1 MQSALRNF
9 DGNETTLTS
18 RFTKHETYLQLLSN
32 LRWRLILRN
41 SSAFLRSKKRITMD
55 EIENYTCIAVSRHPV
70 SRFVSLY
77 GYLKTINHASA
88 SAYNNINSF
97 FDDWVA
103 GKMKDDLY
111 SLRPQS
117 DFIQGVKRNNLEI
130 VKYENLSDA
139 VIIYTGGGELNIL
152 LGRENTSRAQYRS
165 VLTPRNERYV
175 EEIYKVDM
183 ELFGY

>member
-1 MQSALRNF
+1 
-9 DGNETTLTS
+9 
-18 RFTKHETYLQLLSN
+18 
-32 LRWRLILRN
+32 
-41 SSAFLRSKKRITMD
+41 MD

-111 SLRPQS
+111 SLRPQN

-139 VIIYTGGGELNIL
+139 VIIYTGGGSSTYSLAARIQAEHSIGLFL
-152 LGRENTSRAQYRS
+152 LRETNGMLKRFIRS
-165 VLTPRNERYV
+165 IWNFLVIKWTGFTITKRCIRINS
-175 EEIYKVDM
+175 M
-183 ELFGY
+183 EKLQREGC